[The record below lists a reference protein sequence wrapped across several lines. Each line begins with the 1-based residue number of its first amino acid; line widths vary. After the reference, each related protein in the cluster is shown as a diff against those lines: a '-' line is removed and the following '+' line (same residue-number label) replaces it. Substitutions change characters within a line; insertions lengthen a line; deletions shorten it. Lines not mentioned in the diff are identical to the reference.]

1 MEGRF
6 HLPVQASFSLSDIA
20 AAHTFA
26 GAGARRGKVVVSVP

>member
-6 HLPVQASFSLSDIA
+6 HLPERASFSLADIA

-26 GAGARRGKVVVSVP
+26 EAGARRGKVVVSVP